1 MYFPQ
6 MCWRITKKDS
16 KVRLKISLIPYKEHW
31 MLTRRHVDYVI
42 VASRLSYGGGGDLDF
57 RNGEYNEKGESCKNN

>member
-1 MYFPQ
+1 
-6 MCWRITKKDS
+6 
-16 KVRLKISLIPYKEHW
+16 